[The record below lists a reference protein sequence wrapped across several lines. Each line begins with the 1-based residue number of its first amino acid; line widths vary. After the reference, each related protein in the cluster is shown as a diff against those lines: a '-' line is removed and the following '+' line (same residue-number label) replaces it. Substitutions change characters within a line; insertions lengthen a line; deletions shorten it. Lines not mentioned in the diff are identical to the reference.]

1 MRVIRIAALRAA
13 HDNVSPNSNV
23 AMASSERDST
33 VIVPDN
39 LEEVRAR
46 LEARRKKQL
55 ERAIAA
61 RAEYEKRMEEEKA
74 AAAKRAE
81 EAKNPQK
88 NKADGKKEYP
98 KPKPQGEMS
107 PTKQQKQNGQGKGGS
122 APGVSAKIIAKN
134 PAAAAPK
141 ASAMDANA
149 KFLAAAAARAA
160 AVDDVTTLEPN
171 FAAGNAR
178 KPKAN
183 APADPKSFEEIMAE
197 KQAKPAEAADPN
209 LKTKTMTVKSG
220 DEELEIK
227 YSVHVPEGAKK
238 RLEERK
244 RAREEAKGSPAPE
257 EKAPA
262 AESAPRREQEPEPA
276 EEEKPKKKAKA
287 AEAKED
293 APDFSGMKVAELK
306 NELVKRELPVNG
318 LKAELIARLNEYEAS
333 RA

>member
-1 MRVIRIAALRAA
+1 
-13 HDNVSPNSNV
+13 
-23 AMASSERDST
+23 
-33 VIVPDN
+33 
-39 LEEVRAR
+39 
-46 LEARRKKQL
+46 
-55 ERAIAA
+55 
-61 RAEYEKRMEEEKA
+61 MEEEKA

-81 EAKNPQK
+81 EAKSPQK

-107 PTKQQKQNGQGKGGS
+107 PTQQQKQNGQGKKGGS

-141 ASAMDANA
+141 ASAIDANA

-160 AVDDVTTLEPN
+160 SVDDGATLEPTIG
-171 FAAGNAR
+171 AGNAR

-183 APADPKSFEEIMAE
+183 TPADPKSFEEIMAE

-227 YSVHVPEGAKK
+227 YSVHVPEEAKK

-257 EKAPA
+257 DKAPA
-262 AESAPRREQEPEPA
+262 AESAKEPEPPA

>member
-1 MRVIRIAALRAA
+1 MRAA

-61 RAEYEKRMEEEKA
+61 RAECEKRIEEEKA

-81 EAKNPQK
+81 EANNAQK
-88 NKADGKKEYP
+88 NKGDEKEYP
-98 KPKPQGEMS
+98 KPKSPGEMR
-107 PTKQQKQNGQGKGGS
+107 PTQQQKQNGQGKGGS

-141 ASAMDANA
+141 ASAIDANA

-160 AVDDVTTLEPN
+160 AVDDVTTLEPT

-257 EKAPA
+257 EKASA
-262 AESAPRREQEPEPA
+262 AESAPEPEPE

-287 AEAKED
+287 EEAEED
-293 APDFSGMKVAELK
+293 APDFSNMKVADLK
-306 NELVKRELPVNG
+306 NELVKRKLPVNG
-318 LKAELIARLNEYEAS
+318 LKAELIARLDEYEAS

>member
-1 MRVIRIAALRAA
+1 
-13 HDNVSPNSNV
+13 
-23 AMASSERDST
+23 
-33 VIVPDN
+33 
-39 LEEVRAR
+39 
-46 LEARRKKQL
+46 
-55 ERAIAA
+55 
-61 RAEYEKRMEEEKA
+61 MEEEKA

-81 EAKNPQK
+81 EAKSPQK

-98 KPKPQGEMS
+98 KPKSQGEMS
-107 PTKQQKQNGQGKGGS
+107 PTQQQKQNGQGKKGGS
-122 APGVSAKIIAKN
+122 ASGVSAKIIAKN

-141 ASAMDANA
+141 ASAIDANA

-160 AVDDVTTLEPN
+160 SVDDGATLEPTIG
-171 FAAGNAR
+171 AGNAR

-183 APADPKSFEEIMAE
+183 TPADPKSFDEIMAE

-227 YSVHVPEGAKK
+227 YSVHVPEEAKK

-244 RAREEAKGSPAPE
+244 RAREEAKGSRAPE

-262 AESAPRREQEPEPA
+262 AESAEQEPEPA

-293 APDFSGMKVAELK
+293 APDFSGMKVADLK
-306 NELVKRELPVNG
+306 KELVKRELPVNG

-333 RA
+333 RD

>member
-61 RAEYEKRMEEEKA
+61 RADYEKRMEEEKA

-160 AVDDVTTLEPN
+160 SVDDGATLEPTIG
-171 FAAGNAR
+171 AGNAR

-183 APADPKSFEEIMAE
+183 TPADPKSFEEIMAE

>member
-81 EAKNPQK
+81 EANNAQK
-88 NKADGKKEYP
+88 NKGDGKKEYP
-98 KPKPQGEMS
+98 KPKSPGEMR
-107 PTKQQKQNGQGKGGS
+107 PTQQQKQNGQGKGGS

>member
-1 MRVIRIAALRAA
+1 MRAA

-81 EAKNPQK
+81 EANNAQK
-88 NKADGKKEYP
+88 NKGDGKKEYP
-98 KPKPQGEMS
+98 KPKTPGETR
-107 PTKQQKQNGQGKGGS
+107 PTQQQKQNGQGKKGGS

-134 PAAAAPK
+134 PAAAAPM

-160 AVDDVTTLEPN
+160 AVDDVTTLEPT

-262 AESAPRREQEPEPA
+262 AESAPREQEPEPA

>member
-1 MRVIRIAALRAA
+1 M
-13 HDNVSPNSNV
+13 
-23 AMASSERDST
+23 
-33 VIVPDN
+33 IVPDN

-61 RAEYEKRMEEEKA
+61 RADYEKRMEEEKA

-107 PTKQQKQNGQGKGGS
+107 PTQQQKQNGQGKKGGS

-227 YSVHVPEGAKK
+227 YSVHVPEEAKK

-257 EKAPA
+257 DKAPA
-262 AESAPRREQEPEPA
+262 AESAKEPEPPA

-293 APDFSGMKVAELK
+293 APDFSGMKVADLK
-306 NELVKRELPVNG
+306 KELVKRELPVNG

>member
-61 RAEYEKRMEEEKA
+61 RADYEKRMEEEKA

-98 KPKPQGEMS
+98 KPKSPGEMR
-107 PTKQQKQNGQGKGGS
+107 PTQQQKQNGQGKGGS

-160 AVDDVTTLEPN
+160 AVDDGTALEPTIG
-171 FAAGNAR
+171 AGNAR

>member
-1 MRVIRIAALRAA
+1 M
-13 HDNVSPNSNV
+13 
-23 AMASSERDST
+23 
-33 VIVPDN
+33 IVPDN

-61 RAEYEKRMEEEKA
+61 RADYEKRMEEEKA

-81 EAKNPQK
+81 EAKSPQK
-88 NKADGKKEYP
+88 NKADGKKVYP
-98 KPKPQGEMS
+98 KPKSQGEMS
-107 PTKQQKQNGQGKGGS
+107 PTQQQKQNGQGKKGGS

-141 ASAMDANA
+141 ASAIDANA

-160 AVDDVTTLEPN
+160 AVDDGTALEPTIG
-171 FAAGNAR
+171 AGNAR

-183 APADPKSFEEIMAE
+183 TPADPKSFDEIMAE

-227 YSVHVPEGAKK
+227 YSVHVPEEAKK

-257 EKAPA
+257 DKAPA
-262 AESAPRREQEPEPA
+262 AESAKEPEPPA

-293 APDFSGMKVAELK
+293 APDFSGMKVADLK
-306 NELVKRELPVNG
+306 KELVKRELPVNG

>member
-61 RAEYEKRMEEEKA
+61 RADYEKRMEEEKA

>member
-1 MRVIRIAALRAA
+1 M
-13 HDNVSPNSNV
+13 
-23 AMASSERDST
+23 
-33 VIVPDN
+33 IVPDN

-61 RAEYEKRMEEEKA
+61 RADYEKRMEEEKA

-107 PTKQQKQNGQGKGGS
+107 PTQQQKQNGQGKKGGS

-141 ASAMDANA
+141 ASAIDANA

-227 YSVHVPEGAKK
+227 YSVHVPEEAKK

-257 EKAPA
+257 DKAPA
-262 AESAPRREQEPEPA
+262 AESAKEPEPPA

-293 APDFSGMKVAELK
+293 APDFSGMKVADLK
-306 NELVKRELPVNG
+306 KELVKRELPVNG